1 MNESAKYLD
10 VMVSKILLKRT
21 TENRASHMESET
33 KMTLIKVIHTLI
45 WVFFN
50 FVIFYM
56 LYAAIA
62 NKLDRWLWMG
72 YGFVF
77 LEGLTL
83 LTFKSHCPLNLLARK
98 YTNSTKD
105 NFDIYLPSWLAKYTK
120 LIYTTI
126 FAIICVI
133 TIYQILN
140 QQT

>member
-1 MNESAKYLD
+1 
-10 VMVSKILLKRT
+10 
-21 TENRASHMESET
+21 MESET
-33 KMTLIKVIHTLI
+33 KLTLIKAIHTLI
-45 WVFFN
+45 WIFFN

-62 NKLDRWLWMG
+62 NKLDLWLWIG
-72 YGFVF
+72 YGFVL

-98 YTNSTKD
+98 YSNSTKD
-105 NFDIYLPSWLAKYTK
+105 NFDIYLPSWLAKYMK

-126 FAIICVI
+126 FALILII

-140 QQT
+140 

>member
-1 MNESAKYLD
+1 M
-10 VMVSKILLKRT
+10 
-21 TENRASHMESET
+21 ASGTSIQT
-33 KMTLIKVIHTLI
+33 KLTLIKIIHTAI

-62 NKLDRWLWMG
+62 NKLDLWLWLG
-72 YGFVF
+72 YGFIF

-98 YTNSTKD
+98 YSNSTKD
-105 NFDIYLPSWLAKYTK
+105 NFDIYLPNWLAKYTK

-126 FAIICVI
+126 VAIAFII
-133 TIYQILN
+133 TIYQVLN
-140 QQT
+140 

>member
-1 MNESAKYLD
+1 MKG
-10 VMVSKILLKRT
+10 
-21 TENRASHMESET
+21 ET
-33 KMTLIKVIHTLI
+33 KLTLIKIIHTAI

-50 FVIFYM
+50 LVIFYM
-56 LYAAIA
+56 LYASIS
-62 NKLDRWLWMG
+62 NKLDLWLWLG

-83 LTFKSHCPLNLLARK
+83 LAFKSHCPLNLLARK

-126 FAIICVI
+126 VGIISIV
-133 TIYQILN
+133 TLYRILN
-140 QQT
+140 QQY

>member
-1 MNESAKYLD
+1 MK
-10 VMVSKILLKRT
+10 SK
-21 TENRASHMESET
+21 T
-33 KMTLIKVIHTLI
+33 KLIVIKVIHTFI
-45 WVFFN
+45 WIFFN

-62 NKLDRWLWMG
+62 NKLDTWLWMG

-83 LTFKSHCPLNLLARK
+83 LIFNSHCPLNLLARK
-98 YTNSTKD
+98 YTNPTKD

-126 FAIICVI
+126 FGFISSI

>member
-1 MNESAKYLD
+1 MK
-10 VMVSKILLKRT
+10 SK
-21 TENRASHMESET
+21 T
-33 KMTLIKVIHTLI
+33 KLRLIKIIHTVI
-45 WVFFN
+45 WIFFN

-62 NKLDRWLWMG
+62 NKLDLWLWMG
-72 YGFVF
+72 YGFVY

-83 LTFKSHCPLNLLARK
+83 LVFKNHCPLNLLARK
-98 YTNSTKD
+98 YTNSTKA

-126 FAIICVI
+126 FAIACVI
-133 TIYQILN
+133 TLYQILN

>member
-1 MNESAKYLD
+1 MK
-10 VMVSKILLKRT
+10 
-21 TENRASHMESET
+21 SET
-33 KMTLIKVIHTLI
+33 KLMLIKTIHTAI

-62 NKLDRWLWMG
+62 NKLDIWLWIG

-83 LTFKSHCPLNLLARK
+83 LTFNLHCPLNLLARK
-98 YTNSTKD
+98 YTSSTNA

-126 FAIICVI
+126 FGIISII
-133 TIYQILN
+133 TIYQILK
-140 QQT
+140 

>member
-1 MNESAKYLD
+1 
-10 VMVSKILLKRT
+10 
-21 TENRASHMESET
+21 MESKT
-33 KMTLIKVIHTLI
+33 KLTLIKILHTAI
-45 WVFFN
+45 WIFFN

-62 NKLDRWLWMG
+62 NKLDIWLWIG

-83 LTFKSHCPLNLLARK
+83 LNFKFHCPLNLLARK
-98 YTNSTKD
+98 YTSSTRA

-126 FAIICVI
+126 FGIISII

-140 QQT
+140 